1 MELCIGITG
10 HRDLVEEEKPALESR
25 LRAFFGSLAEQFPG
39 LDLQLISALA
49 EGADRLAARVALEM
63 NVELIVLLPMEQP
76 EYERDF
82 SSAESLSEFRDLLGK
97 AGQRI
102 QLPPL
107 AAEESDSLEQG
118 GAARD
123 RQYAQL
129 GVFISN
135 HCQVLLALW
144 DGKPSEAVGGTAQVV
159 RYHLTGAMEGFVEE
173 QAAADLLANNEND
186 LVFHVACS
194 RRQQHGEPREG
205 LNPLDV
211 SWITSLHGRE
221 ESMYMP
227 QEYRLMLDRLQEF
240 DEDEEKYLEDIESD
254 GYSLLNDLPPLDLP
268 DGVEQ
273 ANRHYRSADWLA
285 MHFQKRVNMSL
296 RSTYFLAALMGLA
309 FLLYSE
315 YTNLTWMV
323 MLFLALFFTG
333 VAFHFIGER
342 RQWHRKYL
350 DYRALAEGLRVQIY
364 WNLSG
369 VVDPAAAG
377 FAYDS
382 FLNKQD
388 VELGWIRHV
397 MRSASMQR
405 ARGQAPETGWVSWVI
420 EQWIGQE
427 DHGNGQLAYYSRKKM
442 QNAIHHRRTGLLGQ
456 ITLWSGIAVAFFLLL
471 FGSDASEDQM
481 RILMILMGALPLI
494 AGVRDAYAH
503 KKAEKEL
510 IRQYEFM
517 SRIFGNARQLLD
529 QSGDHKFQR
538 RVLRALGEAALEE
551 GAEWILMHRERPL
564 EYSGL

>member
-333 VAFHFIGER
+333 VVFHFIGER